1 MHGGRQTACFLKRN
15 ASITLDWA
23 GMMLGSKVWGESI
36 ESSFPRNLFP
46 EGSDF
51 DVESLI
57 ACITEFL
64 AFDLD
69 VLVCGK

>member
-1 MHGGRQTACFLKRN
+1 
-15 ASITLDWA
+15 
-23 GMMLGSKVWGESI
+23 MMLGSKVWGESI